1 MRSHQHWRA
10 RTQIVEDLG
19 YSLIPPNLPRTQTG
33 LVGNEVR
40 TDCGK
45 TSREKNGESE
55 NRSSQGFKNSVTELP
70 VPRQKMYVGGLGDL
84 GMEIIGKTTFANMK
98 ECWHEW
104 KTAKAKQMGNDTS
117 TNTAGI

>member
-1 MRSHQHWRA
+1 MRSHHEWRA

-55 NRSSQGFKNSVTELP
+55 RRYSGFKNSITELP

-84 GMEIIGKTTFANMK
+84 GMEIIGKTTFGNMK
-98 ECWHEW
+98 ECWNEW
-104 KTAKAKQMGNDTS
+104 KDTKKKQMGNDAT
-117 TNTAGI
+117 TNS